1 MSQSMIR
8 LWSTGPPTW
17 SRPMLRRRLAP
28 WLPQASSDS
37 PQASRL
43 LHRTVRAAPGA
54 GAVGTAAGTAARRS
68 WSTTAA
74 PTLLIQLGTAVT
86 TTVAITGVTATTM
99 PTPTPRVITL
109 TTARQTLT
117 PTTVTT
123 ARPTASTRALTTPRP
138 RAIVRTVTTL
148 QAESRRTVPPL
159 TIPRRTRPR
168 PLPVTA
174 IPTAP
179 VPRATPRTPAL
190 LTTPRPTRR
199 PLRTPGRRA
208 AALRTRMRTAA

>member
-1 MSQSMIR
+1 MIR

-37 PQASRL
+37 PPASRL

-74 PTLLIQLGTAVT
+74 PILLIQLGTAVT

-99 PTPTPRVITL
+99 PTPTLGATTL
-109 TTARQTLT
+109 TTARQTPT
-117 PTTVTT
+117 PMTVTT
-123 ARPTASTRALTTPRP
+123 ARRAASTKALTTMRRRP
-138 RAIVRTVTTL
+138 LVRTVTTL
-148 QAESRRTVPPL
+148 HPESQKTVPRP

-168 PLPVTA
+168 LLPATA
-174 IPTAP
+174 TPTAP
-179 VPRATPRTPAL
+179 VPRATPSTPAR
-190 LTTPRPTRR
+190 LTTPRPTRL

-208 AALRTRMRTAA
+208 EVRRTRMRTAA